1 MIYFSHHTTGYIT
14 IVELGLGS
22 FAKCVVHLK
31 NSALRMLSQTQRA
44 QVIFD
49 NIAKNIIFLRVVMVF
64 ALNRIVV
71 ANLRILLDFYVYPII
86 IVVFEKNF
94 LKKSDAVEVGRL
106 MYLQMMFIAFAV
118 VAMNVTDRLIFPRVN
133 NDDN

>member
-1 MIYFSHHTTGYIT
+1 
-14 IVELGLGS
+14 
-22 FAKCVVHLK
+22 
-31 NSALRMLSQTQRA
+31 MLSQTQRA